1 MPASQISRGSTGLG
15 ISYGVVILAAFAVTL
30 AATAVFSMPL
40 VRLESFWVPWLNGY
54 VRDVTKL
61 PARLQH

>member
-1 MPASQISRGSTGLG
+1 M
-15 ISYGVVILAAFAVTL
+15 VILVAFAVTL
-30 AATAVFSMPL
+30 AATALFSMSL
-40 VRLESFWVPWLNGY
+40 VRLESFWVPWLNDH

>member
-1 MPASQISRGSTGLG
+1 MM
-15 ISYGVVILAAFAVTL
+15 ILVAFAVTL

-40 VRLESFWVPWLNGY
+40 VRLESFWVPWLNTY
-54 VRDVTKL
+54 VRDVTKR

>member
-1 MPASQISRGSTGLG
+1 MG
-15 ISYGVVILAAFAVTL
+15 ISYGVVVLVAFAVTL
-30 AATAVFSMPL
+30 AATAVFRMPL
-40 VRLESFWVPWLNGY
+40 VRLEAFWVPWLNGY